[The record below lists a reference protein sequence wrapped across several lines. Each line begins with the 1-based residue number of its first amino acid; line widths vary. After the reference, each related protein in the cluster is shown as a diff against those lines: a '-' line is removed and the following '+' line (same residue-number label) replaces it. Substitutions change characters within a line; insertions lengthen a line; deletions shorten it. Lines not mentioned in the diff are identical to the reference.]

1 VYRWSGMVMETID
14 YLAFIGRDPG
24 EAHRYVATGDS
35 GHGMTHGTLAGIIL
49 TDLIHGSD
57 IAWAKLYD
65 PSRKPLKAA
74 REFACE
80 NANVA
85 WQYTDWL
92 RSGEVDDEKHVP
104 RESGAVIRRGMHR
117 IAVYRDAEGELHE
130 MSARCTHLGCS
141 VRWNPADNTWD
152 CKCHGSRFNALGR
165 VITGPAVSD
174 LEPAEV
180 PAPMRAHPSQPE
192 VPPPRP

>member
-1 VYRWSGMVMETID
+1 MD

-24 EAHRYVATGDS
+24 EAHVYIATGDS

-49 TDLIHGSD
+49 ADLIHGAD
-57 IAWAKLYD
+57 IPWAKLYD

-74 REFACE
+74 REFARE

-92 RSGEVDDEKHVP
+92 RSGEVDDESQVA
-104 RESGAVIRRGMHR
+104 EGSGAVMRRGMHR
-117 IAVYRDAEGELHE
+117 IAVYRDTEGELHQ

-141 VRWNPADNTWD
+141 VRWNPADNSWD
-152 CKCHGSRFNALGR
+152 CKCHGSRFNAYGR
-165 VITGPAVSD
+165 VISGPAVAD
-174 LEPAEV
+174 LPPAEI
-180 PAPMRAHPSQPE
+180 PARAPVSHVRPHPKQPGTS
-192 VPPPRP
+192 P